1 MQKFDMHEPGANN
14 KTMVAVIVVFFTV
27 LVLFSYW
34 YTQS

>member
-1 MQKFDMHEPGANN
+1 MQKFNLHETGE
-14 KTMVAVIVVFFTV
+14 KRTIVAVVVVFFAA

>member
-1 MQKFDMHEPGANN
+1 MQKFDMHKPGEN

-34 YTQS
+34 FTQS